1 MLQIFQTQVFQFAF
15 EFVETQFVGKRGVEV
30 TGFLA
35 HLVLGILLRGVT
47 NLPHQVDPVCNHD
60 ENHTHV
66 FGEREQQVAEVLALD
81 DRILLVQF
89 TDAAKPVDDV
99 RHALAVL
106 AAQRVDACLSGG
118 YDRIEHD
125 GQYAIALQPYFGN
138 GNVGCLQGMEHGIDA
153 KHVAL
158 QLVVGHSLSE
168 TGIDLTVV
176 ALLQRVADSL
186 PNLVDEG
193 DGLSP
198 LFRCKNKPLS
208 HTQSSL

>member
-1 MLQIFQTQVFQFAF
+1 
-15 EFVETQFVGKRGVEV
+15 
-30 TGFLA
+30 
-35 HLVLGILLRGVT
+35 
-47 NLPHQVDPVCNHD
+47 
-60 ENHTHV
+60 
-66 FGEREQQVAEVLALD
+66 
-81 DRILLVQF
+81 
-89 TDAAKPVDDV
+89 
-99 RHALAVL
+99 
-106 AAQRVDACLSGG
+106 
-118 YDRIEHD
+118 
-125 GQYAIALQPYFGN
+125 
-138 GNVGCLQGMEHGIDA
+138 MEHGIDA